1 MITDTTMN
9 TTLLLVRHAQTTSN
23 VNGRYMGW
31 IDEDLSE
38 EGITQATRLSRRLSR
53 WPIAAVF
60 SSPLKRASRTADLL
74 AYPHRLPVQQLHEL
88 GEIRIGAWEGMFA
101 REIEAEFPELW
112 RTWRTDPSTVQMPA
126 GESLTQVS
134 QRAIVAF
141 EHMLRENQGRQ
152 VLAVTH
158 DVVVRIL
165 VSYCLKVSTAI
176 YRRLEAANSSLTVI
190 QSVNGT
196 YRLRLLNDTAH
207 LEYDPLGD
215 EAS

>member
-1 MITDTTMN
+1 MN
-9 TTLLLVRHAQTTSN
+9 TTLLVVRHAQTTSN

-31 IDEDLSE
+31 LDEDLND
-38 EGITQATRLSRRLSR
+38 EGVMQATRLSRRLSR
-53 WPIAAVF
+53 RPIAAVF
-60 SSPLKRASRTADLL
+60 SSPLKRASRTAELL
-74 AYPHRLPVQQLHEL
+74 AHPHRVPVQQLHDL

-101 REIEAEFPELW
+101 REIEAKFPELW

-126 GESLTQVS
+126 GESLSQVS
-134 QRAIVAF
+134 QRAIVALKD
-141 EHMLRENQGRQ
+141 MLRENQGRQ

-165 VSYCLKVSTAI
+165 VSYCLNVSTAI

-190 QSVNGT
+190 QCVNGT

-207 LEYDPLGD
+207 LEYDPVGD